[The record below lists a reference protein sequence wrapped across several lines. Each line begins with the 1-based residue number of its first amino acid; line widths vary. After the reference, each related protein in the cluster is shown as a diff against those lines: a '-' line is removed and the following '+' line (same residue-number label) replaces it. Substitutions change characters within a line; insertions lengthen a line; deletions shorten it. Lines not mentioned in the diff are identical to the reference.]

1 MNQVADA
8 MTRGVRTICP
18 SDNLVQA
25 ARAMTELDIGALPV
39 CDGDRL
45 LGMVTD
51 RDIVVRGVAQGQAS
65 DQVHVAEVMT
75 EDAAWCYADD
85 KVEEVLD
92 RMRALQIR
100 RLPVVDRNKR
110 LVGMLSLGDVA
121 VKADDADTGRALK
134 GISDPAEPAC

>member
-18 SDNLVQA
+18 SDTLVQA
-25 ARAMTELDIGALPV
+25 AQAMTELDIGALPV

-51 RDIVVRGVAQGQAS
+51 RDIVIRGVAQGQS
-65 DQVHVAEVMT
+65 NDQVHVAEVMT
-75 EDAAWCYADD
+75 EDAAWCYDDD
-85 KVEEVLD
+85 KVDEVLD

-100 RLPVVDRNKR
+100 RLPVVDRNRR
-110 LVGMLSLGDVA
+110 LVGMLSLGDIA
-121 VKADDADTGRALK
+121 VKADGEDTQDALK